1 MKDTISK
8 IYYLNKWSLEN
19 LDKCI
24 HYFRVQNYDKAIRLE
39 TEFIN
44 QMNLYIPLLESEKEY
59 FREFEQS
66 FSSNILL
73 EMLQELIETQDN
85 KDYILLADR
94 FEVQIYPFF
103 MSLQEMIINK
113 EEFLFNNEI
122 YIEKINIIK
131 NMDYDLGMLLQSLPH
146 PINMSEDGYAV
157 ERASCGHMT
166 LAIMESNNKYYLH
179 SNYRIVN
186 EAYELANA
194 WYQEDKHHYV
204 IYGLGFGYHIK
215 ELIKLDSTITVE
227 IYESDIN
234 VILLACTYTDINSYI
249 VVPNVRLIYDPD
261 FSKLSEQ
268 LEKKGDDSEFVI
280 HYPSLRNIKNIDI
293 KATLEN
299 YFIRYSST
307 RNQVR
312 NLNGNFF
319 ENMKHYNGLVD
330 ELKQVFHNKDL
341 YIVAAGPSLDK
352 NFLQLKEVRENSIVL
367 ATGTVFRKLLT
378 AGITPDYVIVTDANE
393 RVYAQIAG
401 LEECSIPMLI
411 LSTAFQGFAKNY
423 QGKKYM
429 ICQREYQKAEEYA
442 SKAGRMLFN
451 TGGSVST
458 IALDIGIAFHCKR
471 IIFLGLDLAYTDHF
485 IHAAD
490 TSLREL
496 NDTKDLRQIEDINGN
511 MIYTSKSLDM
521 YRKWI
526 ENRIRGVEEIEFIDA
541 SEGGARIEGM
551 KIMQLSDCISGSE
564 ISTNS

>member
-1 MKDTISK
+1 VNSWYK
-8 IYYLNKWSLEN
+8 E
-19 LDKCI
+19 DKT
-24 HYFRVQNYDKAIRLE
+24 NYIV
-39 TEFIN
+39 
-44 QMNLYIPLLESEKEY
+44 YGY
-59 FREFEQS
+59 G
-66 FSSNILL
+66 
-73 EMLQELIETQDN
+73 
-85 KDYILLADR
+85 
-94 FEVQIYPFF
+94 
-103 MSLQEMIINK
+103 
-113 EEFLFNNEI
+113 
-122 YIEKINIIK
+122 
-131 NMDYDLGMLLQSLPH
+131 LGYH
-146 PINMSEDGYAV
+146 
-157 ERASCGHMT
+157 
-166 LAIMESNNKYYLH
+166 IM
-179 SNYRIVN
+179 
-186 EAYELANA
+186 ELANLNS
-194 WYQEDKHHYV
+194 D
-204 IYGLGFGYHIK
+204 
-215 ELIKLDSTITVE
+215 ITVE
-227 IYESDIN
+227 VFEADLN
-234 VILLACTYTDINSYI
+234 ILRLASTYTEIRNIISR
-249 VVPNVRLIYDPD
+249 PNVKLVYDPTIAI
-261 FSKLSEQ
+261 LSERISQ
-268 LEKKGDDSEFVI
+268 MDDNTEFVI
-280 HYPSLRNIKNIDI
+280 HYPSLRNIKNTEI
-293 KATLEN
+293 KQSLEQ
-299 YFIRYSST
+299 YFIHYSSVK
-307 RNQVR
+307 NQLKS
-312 NLNGNFF
+312 LNGNFN
-319 ENMKHYNGLVD
+319 ENIKHYDNLVD